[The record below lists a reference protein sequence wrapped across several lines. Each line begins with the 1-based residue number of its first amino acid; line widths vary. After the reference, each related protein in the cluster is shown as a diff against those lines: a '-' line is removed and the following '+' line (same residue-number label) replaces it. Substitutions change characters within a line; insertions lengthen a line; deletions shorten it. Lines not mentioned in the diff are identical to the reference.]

1 MRALCYRLLTFALL
15 ALIAAPALMPLKSAG
30 QSPASTFFDSSIP
43 VDGVRL
49 WVCSNDAT
57 APVEIARTRRPGQFV
72 IRNLPEGPWF
82 ITVDPA
88 GCLPPA
94 AIAGR

>member
-1 MRALCYRLLTFALL
+1 MRALCYRLLTIALL
-15 ALIAAPALMPLKSAG
+15 ALIASPCLMRVRSSEQSATHTLSGAPA
-30 QSPASTFFDSSIP
+30 P
-43 VDGVRL
+43 VDSATL
-49 WVCSNDAT
+49 WVCSNGGT
-57 APVEIARTRRPGQFV
+57 ASVEIARTRRPGQFV